1 MSKSQSDNLSFQK
14 VYRQSDFSGKTALTL
29 SSWFGTGL
37 VPVASGTFGTL
48 GAIPLILFLDH
59 LGAWYRTLILVVV
72 VVIAIWTAGRSQ
84 DLLGR
89 NDPSEVVIDEV
100 AGFLL
105 TLFLLPC
112 SWLSLGSGFVLFRLF
127 DILKPYPVRQ
137 SESLSGGFGIVM
149 DDLLA
154 GLYAHLGVRILLFF
168 IQ

>member
-1 MSKSQSDNLSFQK
+1 M
-14 VYRQSDFSGKTALTL
+14 
-29 SSWFGTGL
+29 
-37 VPVASGTFGTL
+37 
-48 GAIPLILFLDH
+48 
-59 LGAWYRTLILVVV
+59 VVV

-137 SESLSGGFGIVM
+137 SESLRGGFGIVM

>member
-29 SSWFGTGL
+29 SSWFGTGR

-48 GAIPLILFLDH
+48 GAIPLILLLDH

-112 SWLSLGSGFVLFRLF
+112 SWLSLCSGFILFRLF

-137 SESLSGGFGIVM
+137 SESLSGGFGIVI